1 MKTNPLVPDLSFF
14 PLFYIDET
22 QSRRFRIAFSAPS
35 SGNLR
40 ARGKYADVSLPENGV
55 IEASVH
61 AAEMEQDGSVRD
73 FKVWINAT
81 GISGQIEVGVLT
93 FIGSEVL
100 TGAAIADVE
109 AVLDEKVQQAFF
121 AALTGR
127 LPEAPAAE
135 ERTTTRSA
143 AVPATH
149 AQPVS
154 GWRRWL
160 PRRMNWKLVA
170 VGMISFVAVGLISY
184 GAINSFSTPK
194 DPIQQALDS
203 EDYKGLQDRIRQ
215 QIAANNSGN
224 GEYGALQGQNI
235 AIGTMKAMGL
245 DPGKANSGC
254 LVGVK

>member
-1 MKTNPLVPDLSFF
+1 MKTNPLVPDLSFL

-35 SGNLR
+35 SSNLR
-40 ARGKYADVSLPENGV
+40 VRGKYADVSLPENGV

-109 AVLDEKVQQAFF
+109 AILDDKVQQAFF

-127 LPEAPAAE
+127 AAPAAE
-135 ERTTTRSA
+135 ERTTTRAA
-143 AVPATH
+143 AVPA

-184 GAINSFSTPK
+184 GAINSFLTPK
-194 DPIQQALDS
+194 DSIQQALDS

-215 QIAANNSGN
+215 QIATNNSGN
-224 GEYGALQGQNI
+224 GEFGALQGQNI
-235 AIGTMKAMGL
+235 AIETMKSMGL
-245 DPGKANSGC
+245 EPGKANSGC